1 MMSAKKD
8 CIGRVLSQRPAL
20 TDPQRAVLVGIKP
33 VDRWAQLR
41 GGSHLVTLRT
51 DPTLENDQGYVT
63 SANYSPMLGQWI
75 GLGLLVRGR
84 ERMSERVRIYDPL
97 RDGDFE
103 ADIVDPVFFDP
114 EGVRL
119 RA

>member
-1 MMSAKKD
+1 
-8 CIGRVLSQRPAL
+8 
-20 TDPQRAVLVGIKP
+20 
-33 VDRWAQLR
+33 LR

-63 SANYSPMLGQWI
+63 SASFSPMLSQWI
-75 GLGLLVRGR
+75 GLGLLIRGR
-84 ERMSERVRIYDPL
+84 ERIGERVRVYDPL

-114 EGVRL
+114 EGARL